1 MIRRMARR
9 FGSTFCATLLLAAG
23 AALVASAGASSR
35 SLPCDP
41 PGANGQVLAAARTVP
56 FTLPRR
62 SPRRLFRD
70 LLANLGD
77 RSLIEGRVSGDADNT
92 YLHLQPRAPQRGAHA
107 LRVDWEQTIV
117 AGGLR
122 DLLCAARAPLLWS
135 WTGIDGAAHGSP
147 DRTYP
152 YLQHFPSPSERVF
165 RQRLAIAA
173 HRWHFRVLDARY
185 LRPLQGAPMVVA
197 QTQHP
202 IRLVR
207 FARKI
212 QQFLDPVE
220 PSPAFQLGAWAYEG
234 FYFEAEDANNRPA
247 FVFAN
252 AERGTGVG
260 SQWARCQALYPF
272 AHSGG
277 LLRDGRSC
285 N

>member
-1 MIRRMARR
+1 M
-9 FGSTFCATLLLAAG
+9 
-23 AALVASAGASSR
+23 
-35 SLPCDP
+35 
-41 PGANGQVLAAARTVP
+41 P
-56 FTLPRR
+56 FTLPRQ
-62 SPRRLFRD
+62 SPRRLLRD
-70 LLANLGD
+70 LLVNLGD
-77 RSLIEGRVSGDADNT
+77 RSLIKGHVTGDADNT

-107 LRVDWEQTIV
+107 VRVDWEQMIV

-135 WTGIDGAAHGSP
+135 WSGLDGVSHGSP
-147 DRTYP
+147 DRKYP
-152 YLQHFPSPSERVF
+152 YLQHFSSPPERVF

-173 HRWHFRVLDARY
+173 RRWHFRVLDARY

-202 IRLVR
+202 LRLVQ

-220 PSPAFQLGAWAYEG
+220 PSREYQLGAWTYEG
-234 FYFEAEDANNRPA
+234 FYFEAEDAKNRPA

-260 SQWARCQALYPF
+260 SQWARCQGLYPF
-272 AHSGG
+272 EHLGG
-277 LLRDGRSC
+277 RLRDGRSC
-285 N
+285 S